1 MEIPMHLITIQ
12 NPDWFFS
19 PSEMYFGYIIRTGK
33 CIIENRGDFEFLT
46 KRKNFMTL
54 SYLSSDENIIREISI
69 NSYDPK
75 NMIAYFQYEE
85 NLPYE
90 ITQIYKHKIISNI
103 LKYCSITTIIT
114 QLNYLI
120 TLDKE
125 LFNSE
130 YLEWLDH
137 VVNQPENINGEEKS
151 KLRTLINIFS
161 NSYITTLYSQGYHY
175 DQEQIKSDE
184 SQIIYKIHEMKYL
197 NDIGMV
203 RII

>member
-1 MEIPMHLITIQ
+1 MDIPMHLITIK

-46 KRKNFMTL
+46 KRKQL
-54 SYLSSDENIIREISI
+54 SVLSFLPTNEKIEREITI

-75 NMIAYFQYEE
+75 NMIAYFQYKEAI
-85 NLPYE
+85 PYE

-103 LKYCSITTIIT
+103 FKYCSLSTIIK
-114 QLNYLI
+114 QLNNLI
-120 TLDKE
+120 TLEKE
-125 LFNSE
+125 FFNNE
-130 YLEWLDH
+130 YLEWLDG
-137 VVNQPENINGEEKS
+137 VVRYKNKMNSDEKS

-161 NSYITTLYSQGYHY
+161 NSYITTLYAHGYHY
-175 DQEQIKSDE
+175 DQAQIKRDE
-184 SQIIYKIHEMKYL
+184 EKIIYKLYEMKYL

-203 RII
+203 KII